1 MWSAAGCGGGAGG
14 LGAKSA
20 EKGRLRAEGPSQ
32 WAGKLRGFL
41 AADPTSRKRALS
53 SGHCAT
59 QEPATDKA
67 RVQRGRL
74 NGPTQLNSWV
84 SGLFSPSYRHLL
96 PSGPRQVWRLF
107 RASEAR
113 SANRACGLPAFPP
126 WVPGG
131 RTV

>member
-1 MWSAAGCGGGAGG
+1 MWTAAGCGGGTGG

-41 AADPTSRKRALS
+41 AADPTSGKRALS

-74 NGPTQLNSWV
+74 NGPT
-84 SGLFSPSYRHLL
+84 PAELL
-96 PSGPRQVWRLF
+96 GFGPF
-107 RASEAR
+107 
-113 SANRACGLPAFPP
+113 LP
-126 WVPGG
+126 
-131 RTV
+131 